1 MLLLTHHLSHP
12 THPSSPVVDF
22 YRRVSL
28 LHELHLREQPG
39 VYIPS
44 FPQGGHR
51 RRLDDTGLEGLLA
64 LSPVPKPLVGRGMT
78 GTRSGTWGNGNGSG
92 DNSGS
97 NGDDGRFHG
106 QERSHEGSCSW
117 SNHKGNSFMVGTG
130 NITARSPLIERRVL
144 DDLTGPL
151 HNLTGTARSPLI
163 ERRILN
169 DLTGNT
175 SAEKR
180 VPKSGASKGVHSNK
194 RKGDDENTHPNRRE
208 REGVEEM
215 QLMVFGKVQHHQKQQ
230 PQQQEQQ
237 QQQPQQQ
244 QRQYQQQQQEYQHEG
259 QQEEQEENV
268 PEQESHIDIGDLLP
282 LRSLDQKGVSV
293 VDHQHLGLFGSCSTP
308 LLLRPYLHINNSMQQ
323 TPTDIAAVQMP
334 SSMGKSPCL
343 FSTSGPSPCPHAV
356 SPSPGPFAKS
366 RPSPCP
372 HADDYSPTV
381 MSFTDCVDVEESGFE
396 HGREE
401 SEDTGGYANSR

>member
-1 MLLLTHHLSHP
+1 M
-12 THPSSPVVDF
+12 
-22 YRRVSL
+22 
-28 LHELHLREQPG
+28 HELHLREQPG

-51 RRLDDTGLEGLLA
+51 RRLDDTGLEGLMA
-64 LSPVPKPLVGRGMT
+64 LSPVPKPLVGRGVSGMT
-78 GTRSGTWGNGNGSG
+78 GARSGIWDSDNGNGGNSDSG
-92 DNSGS
+92 G
-97 NGDDGRFHG
+97 DGRFHG
-106 QERSHEGSCSW
+106 QERSHEGSCSLN
-117 SNHKGNSFMVGTG
+117 NHKGNSFTVGTG

-151 HNLTGTARSPLI
+151 NNLTGSARSPLI
-163 ERRILN
+163 GRRVLN
-169 DLTGNT
+169 DLTGNY
-175 SAEKR
+175 SAEKI
-180 VPKSGASKGVHSNK
+180 VPKSVASMGVYSNK
-194 RKGDDENTHPNRRE
+194 RKGDDENTHPNRRD
-208 REGVEEM
+208 REGVEET
-215 QLMVFGKVQHHQKQQ
+215 QLMVFSKVQHHQKQQ
-230 PQQQEQQ
+230 
-237 QQQPQQQ
+237 QQ
-244 QRQYQQQQQEYQHEG
+244 QRQQQHQQQEHQYQHEG
-259 QQEEQEENV
+259 QQEEQEEDV

-356 SPSPGPFAKS
+356 SSSPSPFAKS

-401 SEDTGGYANSR
+401 SEDAGGYANSR